1 MGIGNANYVYWTEAA
16 NVGAP
21 FTLTPPVIS
30 GTLSVGDVLTTTN
43 GTGKATVTG
52 LTFSYQWMKDAT
64 AISGATAN
72 TYTLV
77 TGDIGGMITCVVSA
91 TNTAGRINTTS
102 NSLGP
107 IIA

>member
-30 GTLSVGDVLTTTN
+30 GTPSVGNTLATTN
-43 GTGKATVTG
+43 GSGSSDPFPN
-52 LTFSYQWMKDAT
+52 FSYQWMKDAT
-64 AISGATAN
+64 VIPGATSG
-72 TYTLV
+72 TLALI
-77 TGDIGGMITCVVSA
+77 TEDIGGIITCVVSA
-91 TNTAGRINTTS
+91 TNAAGRINTTS

>member
-43 GTGKATVTG
+43 GTVSAAPAS
-52 LTFSYQWMKDAT
+52 TFSYQWMKDAT
-64 AISGATAN
+64 VIPGATSG
-72 TYTLV
+72 TLALI
-77 TGDIGGMITCVVSA
+77 TEDIGGIITCVVSA
-91 TNTAGRINTTS
+91 INSAGRINTTS

>member
-21 FTLTPPVIS
+21 FTLTSPVIS
-30 GTLSVGDVLTTTN
+30 GTLSGSGSSDPFPN
-43 GTGKATVTG
+43 
-52 LTFSYQWMKDAT
+52 FSYQWMKDAT
-64 AISGATAN
+64 VIPGATSG
-72 TYTLV
+72 TLALI
-77 TGDIGGMITCVVSA
+77 TEDIGGIITCVVSA
-91 TNTAGRINTTS
+91 INSAGRINTTS

>member
-30 GTLSVGDVLTTTN
+30 GTLSVGDDLTSTLGTYSAAGTTTY
-43 GTGKATVTG
+43 A
-52 LTFSYQWMKDAT
+52 YQWMRNSVAIASATTNPYTLAT
-64 AISGATAN
+64 A
-72 TYTLV
+72 
-77 TGDIGGMITCVVSA
+77 DIGAMITCIITA
-91 TNTAGRINTTS
+91 TNPNGAINVTS

>member
-1 MGIGNANYVYWTEAA
+1 
-16 NVGAP
+16 
-21 FTLTPPVIS
+21 
-30 GTLSVGDVLTTTN
+30 
-43 GTGKATVTG
+43 
-52 LTFSYQWMKDAT
+52 MKDAT
-64 AISGATAN
+64 VISGATAN

>member
-30 GTLSVGDVLTTTN
+30 GTPSVGNTLATTN
-43 GTGKATVTG
+43 GSGSSDPFP
-52 LTFSYQWMKDAT
+52 TFSYQWMKDAT
-64 AISGATAN
+64 VIAGATAN
-72 TYTLV
+72 TYTLI
-77 TGDIGGMITCVVSA
+77 TGDIGGMITCIVSA

>member
-30 GTLSVGDVLTTTN
+30 GTLSVGNTLATTT
-43 GTGKATVTG
+43 GTVSSSPVSVV
-52 LTFSYQWMKDAT
+52 SYQWMKDAT
-64 AISGATAN
+64 VIPGATSGSLA
-72 TYTLV
+72 LI

-91 TNTAGRINTTS
+91 TNAAGRINTTS

>member
-30 GTLSVGDVLTTTN
+30 GTLSVGNTLATTT
-43 GTGKATVTG
+43 GTVSSSPVSVV
-52 LTFSYQWMKDAT
+52 SYQWMKDAT
-64 AISGATAN
+64 VIPGATSG
-72 TYTLV
+72 TLALI
-77 TGDIGGMITCVVSA
+77 TEDIGGIITCVVSA
-91 TNTAGRINTTS
+91 TNAAGRINTTS